1 MTQNAVRRFALKH
14 NAQNAVRPFAREKT
28 LRSGE
33 HIIMKKTT
41 KIVLKAAT
49 RYAMKTAKEV
59 AVRRAAKAVR
69 EYAGASDKSADRGS
83 GATLHELEG
92 AVVLRSMTEADRGA
106 VTELMRAFYA
116 SDAVLTAGSDE
127 IFNNDISA
135 CVSDNPYLE
144 GYVFTVTGQPGDE
157 AGDNGPSANAE
168 EIVGYAMIAHSF
180 STEYGKPCIWIEDI
194 YLREEARGLGLAS
207 KFFEFL
213 KSEYPNALH
222 RLESERGN
230 LRAMEFYKRKDFS
243 EMPYVE
249 LFRDPE

>member
-1 MTQNAVRRFALKH
+1 
-14 NAQNAVRPFAREKT
+14 
-28 LRSGE
+28 
-33 HIIMKKTT
+33 MKKTT

-49 RYAMKTAKEV
+49 KFAVKTAKDA
-59 AVRRAAKAVR
+59 AVRHAAKATKEIARDLVSNNTNKNPR
-69 EYAGASDKSADRGS
+69 YDESAPIEVNAS
-83 GATLHELEG
+83 L
-92 AVVLRSMTEADRGA
+92 VVLRSITESDRAA
-106 VTELMRAFYA
+106 VIELMRSFYA
-116 SDAVLTAGSDE
+116 SDAVLSNGSEE
-127 IFNNDISA
+127 IFGNDIDA

-144 GYVFTVTGQPGDE
+144 GYVFTIPLTSE
-157 AGDNGPSANAE
+157 AAGSPVS
-168 EIVGYAMIAHSF
+168 EIIAGYAMIAHSF

-213 KSEYPNALH
+213 KSEYPDALH

-230 LRAMEFYKRKDFS
+230 LRAMDLYKRENFS